1 MMGRHD
7 GEPEANA
14 ASGLTVWLT
23 GLPAAGK
30 TTIASAL
37 AHGLGDSRPVSVL
50 DGDVMRRGL
59 NAGLGFS
66 LLGRTAAAQRAGERA
81 LDLARRG
88 HVVLV
93 AMVSPLARDR
103 DAVRRRHDDAGLAFV
118 EVWVATPLS
127 VCEARDP
134 KGLYRRAR
142 LGQLSDMTGVD
153 SPYEPPPHPEVVVA
167 TEHLSPATAAAQVLA
182 ALNLPTGGPSLR

>member
-1 MMGRHD
+1 MSAGD
-7 GEPEANA
+7 GEPGENTVP
-14 ASGLTVWLT
+14 GLTVWLT

-37 AHGLGDSRPVSVL
+37 AQSLGDSRPVSLL
-50 DGDVMRRGL
+50 DGDVLRRGL

-66 LLGRTAAAQRAGERA
+66 LPDRTTATRRAGERA
-81 LDLARRG
+81 LELARHG
-88 HVVLV
+88 HLVVV
-93 AMVSPLARDR
+93 ALVSPLAQDR
-103 DAVRRRHDDAGLAFV
+103 DAVRRLHDEEGLAFV

-182 ALNLPTGGPSLR
+182 ALNLPT